1 MSPDKQAVGK
11 RVSSLKARLEKNHLF
26 RFAVNVGGEWA
37 RDDAADR
44 AGAVAYYAFM
54 SIFPLLLGVF
64 ALLGFLLPNQDI
76 RQAVTDILT
85 QALPASTDTIE
96 GILDTAAEVGGV
108 GGAVGLFLLL
118 WSGSNMFA
126 AINRA
131 VNRAWGIR
139 RERRFIA
146 GKLRDLAMVLGTG
159 VLLLLSLLTI
169 TIGNFVGEMGN
180 AFLNFIVPFGGRFIG
195 FLLSALV
202 FLVIYKYVPNTPT
215 RWRWTWPGALLA
227 AVLFQ
232 AATYA
237 FIFYLTNFA
246 DFQSVYGPL
255 GSGIVLLLWIYI
267 SSMILILGAEV
278 NSELHRESVGTAKSN
293 GAATG

>member
-1 MSPDKQAVGK
+1 
-11 RVSSLKARLEKNHLF
+11 
-26 RFAVNVGGEWA
+26 
-37 RDDAADR
+37 
-44 AGAVAYYAFM
+44 M

-64 ALLGFLLPNQDI
+64 ALLGFLLPNQDV
-76 RQAVTDILT
+76 RQAVTDTLT
-85 QALPASTDTIE
+85 QALPGSADSIE
-96 GILDTAAEVGGV
+96 GVLDTAVELRGM
-108 GGAVGLFLLL
+108 GGAIGLLLLL

-126 AINRA
+126 AISRA

-139 RERRFIA
+139 RERQFIA

-159 VLLLLSLLTI
+159 VLLLLSLAAVTI
-169 TIGNFVGEMGN
+169 VNFVGEMGN
-180 AFLNFIVPFGGRFIG
+180 AFLNFIVPFGARFIS
-195 FLLSALV
+195 FLLALLV
-202 FLVIYKYVPNTPT
+202 FLVIYKYVPNTRT
-215 RWRWTWPGALLA
+215 IWRWTWPGALLA

-255 GSGIVLLLWIYI
+255 GSVIVLLLWIYI

-278 NSELHRESVGTAKSN
+278 NSELHRETAGEGESQ
-293 GAATG
+293 GAAAGRAGVSAAASRKNISPKTIKGA